1 MNEFHTTTEQQKL
14 LASELDNRETAGL
27 SQPISDAI
35 HATGQCEKKQRL
47 INEIDQ
53 MTVRRDKY
61 LSKAEEY
68 YSKMA
73 PLEALLEGDELLE
86 ADRLREIRSEYNT
99 LKLPYDSN
107 KHHAWLLDAQ
117 VARREQLLNHETLMA
132 GYTESMANW
141 KADEQELNEKRESL
155 STRLEQIQQQAVE
168 DLAKARQAE
177 TDAATAYAQ
186 AVAWGDTE
194 GEKNANTDAQKAAK
208 NLATA
213 IEHNRRQHLIIAALE
228 QELGIVDQHIA
239 EAQREHLAIQR
250 TALLLAEK
258 VLEEQWNEKA
268 QALMDMGAKL
278 WATQRFLGGDQ
289 ISLRRLVLPKEGEGF
304 DTWGSRELSDR
315 SYNFTVEHILS
326 L

>member
-1 MNEFHTTTEQQKL
+1 MNEFQASTDQHEL
-14 LASELDNRETAGL
+14 LASQLSCSETTVLAPPNSGRTH
-27 SQPISDAI
+27 AI
-35 HATGQCEKKQRL
+35 ASCDRKQRL
-47 INEIDQ
+47 IDEIDHL
-53 MTVRRDKY
+53 TTRRDKY
-61 LSKAEEY
+61 LRAAEEHY
-68 YSKMA
+68 AEMA
-73 PLEALLEGDELLE
+73 PLEATLEGDEELD
-86 ADRLREIRSEYNT
+86 ANRLREIRSEYNT

-117 VARREQLLNHETLMA
+117 ITRCEQLLNHETLMA

-141 KADEQELNEKRESL
+141 KADEQELNEKRDSL
-155 STRLEQIQQQAVE
+155 STRLNQIQQQAEE
-168 DLAKARQAE
+168 DMAKARQAE

-194 GEKNANTDAQKAAK
+194 GEKNANADAQKAAK

-213 IEHNRRQHLIIAALE
+213 TEHNRRQHLIIAALE
-228 QELGIVDQHIA
+228 QELVIVDQHIA

-278 WATQRFLGGDQ
+278 WAAQRLLGGDQ
-289 ISLRRLVLPKEGEGF
+289 LNLRRLVLPKEGEGF
-304 DTWGSRELSDR
+304 HTWGSRELSER
-315 SYNFTVEHILS
+315 SGQYSVQDILS

>member
-35 HATGQCEKKQRL
+35 DATGQCEKKQRL

-117 VARREQLLNHETLMA
+117 VTRREQLLNHETLMA

-194 GEKNANTDAQKAAK
+194 AEKNANTDAQKAAK

-250 TALLLAEK
+250 TALLLAGK

-304 DTWGSRELSDR
+304 ETWGSRELSDR

>member
-1 MNEFHTTTEQQKL
+1 MTARLALPDGISADGGSAGLFPASPAAHSTQSQFEGTREMNEFQASTEQHDL
-14 LASELDNRETAGL
+14 LASELGCSETIL
-27 SQPISDAI
+27 VSLPNSDST
-35 HATGQCEKKQRL
+35 HAAANCEKKQRL
-47 INEIDQ
+47 IDEIDQ
-53 MTVRRDKY
+53 LTTRRDKY
-61 LSKAEEY
+61 LSAAEEQY
-68 YSKMA
+68 AAMA
-73 PLEALLEGDELLE
+73 PLEALLEGDEELD
-86 ADRLREIRSEYNT
+86 ANRLREVRSEYNT

-107 KHHAWLLDAQ
+107 KHHAWILDTQ
-117 VARREQLLNHETLMA
+117 ITRREQLLNHETLMA

-186 AVAWGDTE
+186 SVAWGDTE

-213 IEHNRRQHLIIAALE
+213 IEHNRRQHLIINALE
-228 QELGIVDQHIA
+228 QELVIVDQHIA
-239 EAQREHLAIQR
+239 ETRNEHQAIQK

-278 WATQRFLGGDQ
+278 WASKRFLGD
-289 ISLRRLVLPKEGEGF
+289 
-304 DTWGSRELSDR
+304 D
-315 SYNFTVEHILS
+315 
-326 L
+326 